1 MLGAPIYNYIYRPL
15 PQAGAQQ
22 YAFEPR
28 FTLPLYTLPGPG
40 TPVAYQWNVTQ
51 PEQLWFNQSQVMDG
65 IIGIQAGTLTG
76 QPLVD
81 TRGVNG

>member
-1 MLGAPIYNYIYRPL
+1 MLGAPIYNYLYRPL

-40 TPVAYQWNVTQ
+40 TPVNYQWNVTQ
-51 PEQLWFNQSQVMDG
+51 PEQLWFNQSQRMDG
-65 IIGIQAGTLTG
+65 VIGIQAGTLGG
-76 QPLVD
+76 QRLVD